1 MRVWDTIT
9 CLYHKNLRIILHLF
23 QSCRALSDRSD
34 EMWILYRHPGES
46 LWLRPRSLPCAWYGG
61 IWLAENIPTTCLCH
75 RIRNAPGCPGQ
86 PQQGCGQ
93 SLLLCQRP
101 QLWGVSLGCS
111 QIVLC
116 YRSFV
121 CSFCEFYNPTL
132 NKNAWTKAQWS
143 NIEISEIII
152 YEINWVYMK
161 FMGWVFCII
170 YTCTKDK

>member
-1 MRVWDTIT
+1 MKKQKENRASIRRVRKQKKMGKWEESKENDRKEGKQNESMGYNNM
-9 CLYHKNLRIILHLF
+9 YHKNLRIILHLF
-23 QSCRALSDRSD
+23 QSCRALSDRGD

-61 IWLAENIPTTCLCH
+61 IWLAENIPTTCVCH

-116 YRSFV
+116 YS
-121 CSFCEFYNPTL
+121 
-132 NKNAWTKAQWS
+132 
-143 NIEISEIII
+143 
-152 YEINWVYMK
+152 
-161 FMGWVFCII
+161 
-170 YTCTKDK
+170 